1 MAVEFN
7 GSRGYALGV
16 EEELHIV
23 DASTG
28 ELVPKIEEIMSRL
41 PEDLEEAVSYELFQS
56 VLEIKTPPCASA
68 AEAEGRLREL
78 RSRVGSWTAACGA
91 SLASAGTH
99 PFSRY
104 RDQKITDQER
114 YRKVIRTLRWI
125 AEREVIFGQHVHV
138 AVPGEDEVIEAH
150 NRLSEWAPLLLAL
163 SSNSPFWQGKDTGF
177 ESTRVKIFETF
188 PRAGL
193 PPAFP
198 DYESFESYVDLMV
211 DSGAMDDYTFCWW
224 DVRPHARIGTIELR
238 ILDSQT
244 SLNNAVALTAL
255 TQCLVASSLSSPPKG
270 PYHRE
275 LAIEN
280 KWRASRHGLD
290 AAFYDMEKRINVPA
304 RDLTRTLVEE
314 LRPVSQDL
322 GCEAELL
329 NVLAIVEGGTG
340 SQHQRRVYEESGD
353 LLDVVAYLIEGTRPA
368 MAESP
373 TEEQG

>member
-1 MAVEFN
+1 MAVEFE
-7 GSRGYALGV
+7 GSRGYTLGV

-23 DASTG
+23 DVSTG

-56 VLEIKTPPCASA
+56 VLEIKTPPCATV
-68 AEAEGRLREL
+68 AEAEGHLREL

-91 SLASAGTH
+91 ALASAGTH

-114 YRKVIRTLRWI
+114 YRKVIKTLRWV
-125 AEREVIFGQHVHV
+125 AEREVIFGQHVHI
-138 AVPGEDEVIEAH
+138 AVPGKEEVIEAH

-224 DVRPHARIGTIELR
+224 DVRPHAKIGTIELR

-244 SLNNAVALTAL
+244 SVDHAVALTAL
-255 TQCLVASSLSSPPKG
+255 TQCLVASSLSDSPRG

-275 LAIEN
+275 LALEN

-290 AAFYDMEKRINVPA
+290 AAFYDLQKRTNVPA
-304 RDLTRTLVEE
+304 REVARALVKE

-322 GCEAELL
+322 RCEAELL
-329 NVLAIVEGGTG
+329 NVLEIVEGGTG

-353 LLDVVAYLIEGTRPA
+353 FLDVVAYLIEGTRPA
-368 MAESP
+368 MAEAP
-373 TEEQG
+373 AEEQG